1 MCPGADRGQQVLTTA
16 DAALADAELG
26 AGAGAVEGDADEDG
40 VLAPDAGVPVV
51 DPEPEPEEL
60 GPVAELGPVEE
71 LGPVA
76 AEPPGADADAGAMAG
91 RAGDGVDGAGRG
103 GGAVDGARQAVR
115 EEAAGAVL
123 GAQHR
128 DADDLP
134 PRSCRQLACLTTAL
148 HVARLSSAGTLTMCM
163 QQSELS

>member
-91 RAGDGVDGAGRG
+91 RAGTVSTAP
-103 GGAVDGARQAVR
+103 A
-115 EEAAGAVL
+115 EEAVPLMGPDRPS
-123 GAQHR
+123 GKK
-128 DADDLP
+128 P
-134 PRSCRQLACLTTAL
+134 PVPFWVPSTAMLTTCRPEAAVSW
-148 HVARLSSAGTLTMCM
+148 HA
-163 QQSELS
+163 